1 MYLSQASFLTLIY
14 NRLFMPATETN
25 SGKSFIEKALL
36 LVLFLVFLYLLYS
49 LMGIFLGVFTYAIIL
64 SVSFSSL
71 FEKLVKLL
79 NNKRGLAAA
88 IFALLLIA
96 IIALPFIY
104 MINSVGYYIHQGQ
117 LWYEG
122 VKANGVPPLPEWV
135 SKLPVGQEKFKAFW
149 AAFSADSASTIALYD
164 DQIKSIFKKLIS
176 GGLGIM
182 GAAMELVIGIIL
194 ATLLLKNSDKVLA
207 AFTNVVNRITGDKW
221 GPAIVNSAGKAIM
234 GVSIGVMGTAFIEGA
249 LTWVGFAI
257 QGNAMAPAFAAIVFF
272 LAVIQLG
279 PVLVWIPMM
288 IYQFSTGQTNL
299 AIISTIALIV
309 LVVVDNVVKPILI
322 GKSGKLPILVLF
334 IGVVG
339 GMSAWG
345 FTGMF
350 KGAIIMA
357 VFYTLLQTW
366 LVVKNKSPDSETE
379 GAPVISVTED

>member
-1 MYLSQASFLTLIY
+1 
-14 NRLFMPATETN
+14 MPATETN

-79 NNKRGLAAA
+79 NNKRSLAAT

-117 LWYEG
+117 VWYEG
-122 VKANGVPPLPEWV
+122 VKTNGVPPLPEWV
-135 SKLPVGQEKFKAFW
+135 SKLPVGQEKIKAFW
-149 AAFSADSASTIALYD
+149 AAFSADYASTIALYD

-182 GAAMELVIGIIL
+182 GSALELVIGIIL
-194 ATLLLKNSDKVLA
+194 ATVLLTKSDKALA
-207 AFTNVVNRITGDKW
+207 AFTNVVNHITGDKW

-257 QGNAMAPAFAAIVFF
+257 EGNAMAPAFAAIVFF
-272 LAVIQLG
+272 LAVIQAG
-279 PVLVWIPMM
+279 PILVWIPMM
-288 IYQFSTGQTNL
+288 IWQFSTGQTNL

-366 LVVKNKSPDSETE
+366 LDVKNQSTNSETE
-379 GAPVISVTED
+379 GSNR